1 MAILNLE
8 DLSGTVETVVFPDL
22 YASSHHLLLT
32 DTPLIVAG
40 QLDKSEQGNKIKAI
54 RIHLLA
60 EVKKKGATRMDIKLS
75 ATGLTQDDLLKV
87 KGILLRYQGAI
98 PVFLRLQNPT
108 RKDSLI
114 SVGREIRVNPSD
126 QLITEIESVLGA
138 GAVSLA

>member
-8 DLSGTVETVVFPDL
+8 DLSGAVETVVFPDL
-22 YASSHHLLLT
+22 YKTAHHLLLT

-40 QLDKSEQGNKIKAI
+40 QLDKSEQGIKIKAM

-60 EVKKKGATRMDIKLS
+60 DVKKKGTTRMDIKLS

-87 KGILLRYQGAI
+87 KDILLRYQGDI
-98 PVFLRLQNPT
+98 PVYLRLQNPT

-114 SVGREIRVNPSD
+114 SVGRDIRVNPNE
-126 QLITEIESVLGA
+126 QLINEIESVLGA

>member
-8 DLSGTVETVVFPDL
+8 DLYGAVETIVFPDL
-22 YASSHHLLLT
+22 YSTAQHLLLT

-40 QLDKSEQGNKIKAI
+40 QLDKSEQGNKIKAM

-87 KGILLRYQGAI
+87 KDILVRYKGSI
-98 PVFLRLQNPT
+98 PVYLRLQNPT

-114 SVGREIRVNPSD
+114 SVGRDIRVTPSD
-126 QLITEIESVLGA
+126 QLVSEIESVLGA
-138 GAVSLA
+138 GAVSLH